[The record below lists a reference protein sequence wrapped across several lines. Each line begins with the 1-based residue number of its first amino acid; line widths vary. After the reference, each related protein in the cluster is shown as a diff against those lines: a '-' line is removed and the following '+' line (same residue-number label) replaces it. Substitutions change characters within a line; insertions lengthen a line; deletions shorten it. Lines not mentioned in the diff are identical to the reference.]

1 MSAIF
6 KNKKKLTEAYSLILD
21 YDKELNRLR
30 KENNILKRNLSDLEF
45 FNNNNRI
52 IIFCQPIRNTILII
66 SVTYKLDYKKR
77 IKNLYFKINDLSNPI
92 RSNLLNFLDIDV
104 CYGGEFDTLEHLII
118 QDFII
123 KTPNKGFGSLLLREA
138 LFHISQLFGEYVK
151 ITGLLSPV
159 DEEDS
164 DNKNRRDHVY
174 QKFGFEIDGS
184 YIKIT
189 AIPLDK
195 IAEER
200 QKWNN

>member
-1 MSAIF
+1 M
-6 KNKKKLTEAYSLILD
+6 D

-30 KENNILKRNLSDLEF
+30 KENNILKRNLSGLEF